1 MALCA
6 KSMSANH
13 QAHDPAAIKRVGHSI
28 IAAGADLGDLAAK
41 LAGSDWDMVELDV
54 LNRDGELVIAHDDG
68 DLALASQIR
77 FHDALQALRDLLP
90 AQVRID
96 VDLKGTG
103 YERAVVDVLAELDMV
118 SRTLISTMETASL
131 SEIRAYEPALALGL
145 SMPKSS
151 RNWLAHPVT
160 RPAAY
165 VMLAHL
171 RRVVPRQAAAALR
184 SGLADAIMA
193 HWGVVTPELA
203 ATISGLGKELYVW
216 TIDDVPRLLALDG
229 VRVTGVITNERDL
242 FTRAAA
248 ARIRGSR
255 AAG

>member
-1 MALCA
+1 
-6 KSMSANH
+6 
-13 QAHDPAAIKRVGHSI
+13 
-28 IAAGADLGDLAAK
+28 
-41 LAGSDWDMVELDV
+41 
-54 LNRDGELVIAHDDG
+54 
-68 DLALASQIR
+68 
-77 FHDALQALRDLLP
+77 
-90 AQVRID
+90 
-96 VDLKGTG
+96 
-103 YERAVVDVLAELDMV
+103 
-118 SRTLISTMETASL
+118 
-131 SEIRAYEPALALGL
+131 
-145 SMPKSS
+145 
-151 RNWLAHPVT
+151 
-160 RPAAY
+160 
-165 VMLAHL
+165 MLAHL